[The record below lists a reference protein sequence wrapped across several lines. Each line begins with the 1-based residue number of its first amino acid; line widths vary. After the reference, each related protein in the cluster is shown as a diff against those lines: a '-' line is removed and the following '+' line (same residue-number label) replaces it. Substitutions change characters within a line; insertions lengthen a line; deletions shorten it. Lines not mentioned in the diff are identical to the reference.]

1 MRLLVAAAFALV
13 LAGGCQQPQ
22 PPAPAAGAPTKG
34 PLTAQLKAEGDALM
48 ARGDYERAVVKYLAA
63 VNQEPKDVS
72 LRFALGVALS
82 NLDRREETI
91 EQFRF
96 VAINGAPG
104 SNEVKLAREWLGGA
118 GGPPPPPAPPGP
130 ACPRPIPPRRSWRR
144 T

>member
-1 MRLLVAAAFALV
+1 MR
-13 LAGGCQQPQ
+13 GRS
-22 PPAPAAGAPTKG
+22 PAPAAGPAKG

-48 ARGDYERAVVKYLAA
+48 ARGDYEKAVVKYLTA

-96 VAINGAPG
+96 VATNGVAG
-104 SNEVKLAREWLGGA
+104 SAEGKLAPEGLGGG
-118 GGPPPPPAPPGP
+118 GGPRPPPATPGP
-130 ACPRPIPPRRSWRR
+130 A
-144 T
+144 